1 MSTHSYPPLSVEQNV
16 LLPNSPIPSSRATS
30 VTTRSRVSKL
40 RLEIESRLDQMQ
52 KQQIDA
58 FEYLEQQRRLECK
71 QNQSMF
77 KLLLDKLN
85 ITDITFKSDYV
96 NQNEKQYDL
105 TMNSSILHVT
115 NTVHTTSVVNTPAA
129 TSEPAN
135 TSDKYVSTPISLIS
149 IIPSSENQP
158 LMPKAPQLVASMPV
172 AATATKVDTR
182 EAPQAHCEPESTA
195 KAQPVTPSPT
205 QSPVTLYNGCMAE
218 LTYCKVPTSPRPP
231 LLVHLAVTAHRFL
244 HYTVHAQLVNL
255 IPFDPG
261 GM

>member
-1 MSTHSYPPLSVEQNV
+1 MSTHSSPPLSVEQNV
-16 LLPNSPIPSSRATS
+16 LLPNSPIPSTRATS

-40 RLEIESRLDQMQ
+40 RLEVESRLDRMQ

-58 FEYLEQQRRLECK
+58 FEHLEQQRRLERK

-85 ITDITFKSDYV
+85 ITDITFKSDYI

-105 TMNSSILHVT
+105 TMNSITLHDT
-115 NTVHTTSVVNTPAA
+115 NTLPRASVVNTPAA
-129 TSEPAN
+129 ISEPAN

-149 IIPSSENQP
+149 IIPSSEDQP
-158 LMPKAPQLVASMPV
+158 LMPKAPQLVADMPV
-172 AATATKVDTR
+172 AATATKVDAR
-182 EAPQAHCEPESTA
+182 VPAEAHVELEFAA
-195 KAQPVTPSPT
+195 KTSLVTSSPAQPLL
-205 QSPVTLYNGCMAE
+205 TLYDGCMAE
-218 LTYCKVPTSPRPP
+218 LTYCKVSTSPRPP
-231 LLVHLAVTAHRFL
+231 LLAHLTITAHHFL
-244 HYTVHAQLVNL
+244 HHPSYIQLVNL